1 MRGYRYYRRPLT
13 RRAAARLILTLAL
26 LALIGML
33 AVAGT
38 QMKQLL
44 TKLAVTRVTNTVNR
58 IVTQAVNETIDSG
71 EIRYDDLISFEKDN
85 DGKITAVKSNMP
97 EFNRLQSK
105 ILNVILERISEVSTR
120 DLSIPLGSLTGAN
133 LLAGRGPLVSVR
145 MQSVGSSTAH
155 LENRFVS
162 AGINQTKH
170 QIFLDVDVSVA
181 ILLPGFS
188 TATQVS
194 NAFTVAETVIVGTV
208 PETYTYFSSA
218 EPLEP
223 DAKEYVL
230 NRGTARGTAP
240 RARKERAMDYREEMK
255 QLRAELNENAYR
267 YYVLDEP
274 TMSDYEYDMKNRR
287 LQQLERE
294 HPEEITPDSPT
305 QRVGDK
311 LKEGFATYRHEV
323 PLESLQDVFSAAE
336 VEDFCRR
343 MEEALGPDVEYSLE
357 PKVDGLSVALE
368 YRDGVFVSGATRGD
382 GHVGEDVTENLR
394 TIRSSP

>member
-26 LALIGML
+26 LALVGML
-33 AVAGT
+33 AVAGM

-85 DGKITAVKSNMP
+85 EGKITAVKSNMP
-97 EFNRLQSK
+97 EFNRRQSK

-120 DLSIPLGSLTGAN
+120 DLSIPLGSLTGAS

-208 PETYTYFSSA
+208 PETYTYFSSS
-218 EPLEP
+218 EPLEQ

-230 NRGTARGTAP
+230 NR
-240 RARKERAMDYREEMK
+240 
-255 QLRAELNENAYR
+255 
-267 YYVLDEP
+267 
-274 TMSDYEYDMKNRR
+274 
-287 LQQLERE
+287 
-294 HPEEITPDSPT
+294 
-305 QRVGDK
+305 
-311 LKEGFATYRHEV
+311 
-323 PLESLQDVFSAAE
+323 
-336 VEDFCRR
+336 
-343 MEEALGPDVEYSLE
+343 
-357 PKVDGLSVALE
+357 
-368 YRDGVFVSGATRGD
+368 
-382 GHVGEDVTENLR
+382 
-394 TIRSSP
+394 